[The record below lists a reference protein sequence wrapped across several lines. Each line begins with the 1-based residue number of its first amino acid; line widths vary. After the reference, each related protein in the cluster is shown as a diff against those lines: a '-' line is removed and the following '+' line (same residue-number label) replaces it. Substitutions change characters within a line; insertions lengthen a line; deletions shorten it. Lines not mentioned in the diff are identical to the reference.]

1 MKKQRL
7 IYSLRCPFT
16 NEIHYIG
23 KSTQGMIRPLTHLSN
38 SHSEKIKE
46 WVNNLK
52 EIGHAPVVNVIEYVS
67 IDDDIDNRERYWIQ
81 MEVNKGSM
89 LLNSCLVTP
98 LLIESKLDGLLGN
111 GEGME
116 SLKIGNF
123 VKERRRRLEMTQEEF
138 ADRAGIAL
146 TVIRKIEQGKTNL
159 ALESLLQVLKMFGCT
174 INVGK
179 IKTHN
184 VITK

>member
-67 IDDDIDNRERYWIQ
+67 IDDDIDNRERY
-81 MEVNKGSM
+81 
-89 LLNSCLVTP
+89 
-98 LLIESKLDGLLGN
+98 
-111 GEGME
+111 
-116 SLKIGNF
+116 
-123 VKERRRRLEMTQEEF
+123 
-138 ADRAGIAL
+138 
-146 TVIRKIEQGKTNL
+146 
-159 ALESLLQVLKMFGCT
+159 
-174 INVGK
+174 
-179 IKTHN
+179 
-184 VITK
+184 